1 MPPRKSPYLTPWP
14 ERSGTSEW
22 GYSVWLNDSFC
33 AGFASVSVWKTKFRA
48 DIASF
53 PVSLPSPSPRPCG
66 SKRGK
71 RPRDKP
77 KRGSRLTGQV
87 QFSRFPTTS
96 VYDARGV
103 AQTGSAFGS
112 GPKGQGFK
120 SLHPD
125 QLSQRSRCPQG
136 QRIFCFKAGVKEWST
151 SWYGRSSGGAVFSS
165 QVLRVWDSEAEIRER
180 VRLASAEPVFR
191 AAFRGAGGTAPAV
204 RLRASGENGRIIPTY

>member
-1 MPPRKSPYLTPWP
+1 MGLLRVAQRFILRRLCLCVCVGNKIPRRHRFVPRLT
-14 ERSGTSEW
+14 
-22 GYSVWLNDSFC
+22 
-33 AGFASVSVWKTKFRA
+33 
-48 DIASF
+48 SF
-53 PVSLPSPSPRPCG
+53 PL
-66 SKRGK
+66 SKTVRLKTGK
-71 RPRDKP
+71 TPRDKP

-87 QFSRFPTTS
+87 QFSRFLTTS

-151 SWYGRSSGGAVFSS
+151 SWYGRSSGGRYFPHRSCGFGIRRQRFGKGSGWPLQSLCSERRSGGRAGP
-165 QVLRVWDSEAEIRER
+165 LRR
-180 VRLASAEPVFR
+180 
-191 AAFRGAGGTAPAV
+191 
-204 RLRASGENGRIIPTY
+204 SGCGHPEKTVE

>member
-33 AGFASVSVWKTKFRA
+33 AGFASVSVWETKFRA

-53 PVSLPSPSPRPCG
+53 PVSLPSPSPGPCG

-77 KRGSRLTGQV
+77 ERGSRLTGQV

-151 SWYGRSSGGAVFSS
+151 SWYGRSSGGRYFPHRSCGFG
-165 QVLRVWDSEAEIRER
+165 IR
-180 VRLASAEPVFR
+180 
-191 AAFRGAGGTAPAV
+191 
-204 RLRASGENGRIIPTY
+204 RLRFGKGSGWPLQSLCSERRSGGRAGPLRRSGCGHPEKTVE

>member
-1 MPPRKSPYLTPWP
+1 MELQNGAT
-14 ERSGTSEW
+14 
-22 GYSVWLNDSFC
+22 
-33 AGFASVSVWKTKFRA
+33 
-48 DIASF
+48 
-53 PVSLPSPSPRPCG
+53 PCG
-66 SKRGK
+66 SRFILRRLCLCVCVGNKIPRRHRFVPRLTSFPLSKTVRLKTGK
-71 RPRDKP
+71 TPRDNP

-136 QRIFCFKAGVKEWST
+136 QRIFLFQ
-151 SWYGRSSGGAVFSS
+151 GRGERMEHQLVRAKQRGAVFSS

>member
-1 MPPRKSPYLTPWP
+1 MGLLR
-14 ERSGTSEW
+14 
-22 GYSVWLNDSFC
+22 VAHDSFC
-33 AGFASVSVWKTKFRA
+33 AGFASVSVWETKFRA

-136 QRIFCFKAGVKEWST
+136 QRIFLFQ
-151 SWYGRSSGGAVFSS
+151 GRGERMEHQLVRAKQRGAVFSS